1 MFYYDNLI
9 YFYAKISFQNWKTKY
24 KLKKRILKHLAD
36 LQSKPNIFSN
46 ILLNL

>member
-24 KLKKRILKHLAD
+24 KLKKILKHLAD

>member
-1 MFYYDNLI
+1 MFYYDNPNILLC
-9 YFYAKISFQNWKTKY
+9 KNKFQNWKTKY
-24 KLKKRILKHLAD
+24 KLKKNTKALAD